1 MARMHKRY
9 GKRRRRNP
17 GGEPAARRSNPA
29 GLAEVAEF
37 ALPGFGA
44 FGASRFLSRI
54 AAVQVARARPAW
66 GKHAGVAMA
75 LLAAA
80 AAHYGSRRVKVL
92 EKYEQPLTVGAVI
105 AFLQTFIQTYLPKL
119 GWMLSDASP
128 QLAEES
134 RVDTLSATAPVNTL
148 TEGLEELDE
157 DPAAY
162 TYNDSYDAGR
172 TTPGPVPQT
181 ANAAGANPAVNDDLV
196 DLDDLATADLG
207 SLSAN

>member
-9 GKRRRRNP
+9 GKRRRRST
-17 GGEPAARRSNPA
+17 GESSSHRSNPA
-29 GLAEVAEF
+29 GLAAVAEF

-66 GKHAGVAMA
+66 GKHAGVAAA

-80 AAHYGSRRVKVL
+80 AAYYGAPRVKAL
-92 EKYEQPLTVGAVI
+92 AKYEQPLTVGAVI
-105 AFLQTFIQTYLPKL
+105 ALLQTFIQTYLPKL

-128 QLAEES
+128 QLAEE
-134 RVDTLSATAPVNTL
+134 RTRGALADAAPVQSL
-148 TEGLEELDE
+148 TDGLEELDE

-172 TTPGPVPQT
+172 TTPGPVPST

-207 SLSAN
+207 SLSQS